1 MTRDTTLAAA
11 GGSVAQL
18 LYLDSRLLCSQNLQS
33 QEIWRKANFLIGT
46 EQLRGPTSPI
56 PNSPHTPLPSPI
68 VSCLSAA
75 SVVQSMVGTSGRKP
89 GD

>member
-1 MTRDTTLAAA
+1 MGIVILRHSSSTAQAWRGEKRHVTRDTTLAAA

-56 PNSPHTPLPSPI
+56 
-68 VSCLSAA
+68 
-75 SVVQSMVGTSGRKP
+75 
-89 GD
+89 